1 MKKNYHSLVIIFI
14 VILLSTYIIN
24 SNLIIKSILEY
35 TNIFITKLFP
45 ASFIIY
51 ILSSILIDY
60 GIINYLSKLKLNG
73 AVIYITIM
81 SFISGF
87 PSGAKYTKELLE
99 KDLITTEEANF
110 LITYTNFSNP
120 IFLLGSISSVLTKK
134 IAIKILVITIISNFI
149 IYLLFRVN
157 GKKNIITISTAKV
170 NFSTS
175 LKNGTIGAIKT
186 LLIVYSSSLFFYLI
200 SVIINKYIF
209 LRPINYVIVNSFFD
223 LTKGIFSTALLSDVT
238 TRTLLILIFLSFG
251 SLSIHIQVKSIISD
265 TSIKYKNYL
274 LGRILQV
281 IISIV
286 IFFII

>member
-1 MKKNYHSLVIIFI
+1 MKKNYQLLVIIF
-14 VILLSTYIIN
+14 VVVLLSTYIIN
-24 SNLIIKSILEY
+24 SDLIIKSILEY

-60 GIINYLSKLKLNG
+60 GIITYLSKLKLNG
-73 AVIYITIM
+73 AISYIAIM

-99 KDLITTEEANF
+99 KDLITIEEANF

-120 IFLLGSISSVLTKK
+120 IFLLGSISNVLTEK
-134 IAIKILVITIISNFI
+134 IAIKILVVTIISNFI
-149 IYLLFRVN
+149 IYLLFKVKS
-157 GKKNIITISTAKV
+157 KKNIVTISTV
-170 NFSTS
+170 GGDFSTS

-186 LLIVYSSSLFFYLI
+186 LLIVYSTSLFFYLM
-200 SVIINKYIF
+200 SVIINKFIF
-209 LRPINYVIVNSFFD
+209 LSPINYVIVNSFFD
-223 LTKGIFSTALLSDVT
+223 LTNGIFSTVLLSDVT
-238 TRTLLILIFLSFG
+238 MRTLLILNFLSFG

-265 TSIKYKNYL
+265 TDIKYKNYL

-281 IISIV
+281 LISIV
-286 IFFII
+286 IFLII